1 MSAPTK
7 PPGAGSSEPHP
18 PEPPPPNA
26 GKESQ
31 PGRVPPPPHVARRT
45 RASAA
50 WFASA
55 AALVLLVLLIVLIL
69 QNQQPV
75 KVQYLGLTGSLALGL
90 ALLIAAV
97 GGALVV
103 TIVGVVRITQLRID
117 ARRAR
122 RREAKPGTTL

>member
-1 MSAPTK
+1 
-7 PPGAGSSEPHP
+7 
-18 PEPPPPNA
+18 
-26 GKESQ
+26 
-31 PGRVPPPPHVARRT
+31 
-45 RASAA
+45 
-50 WFASA
+50 
-55 AALVLLVLLIVLIL
+55 VLLVLLIVLIL